1 MAHDIACTLER
12 AGYAVA
18 GQAATAAEAVAAV
31 ERSQPDLVLLDIHL
45 GEPDEGLRL
54 ADALA
59 APILFVSGRSDVGTL
74 RHAGATR
81 AQGFVVKPFSPAQL
95 LASVEIALGA
105 GEHQRS
111 EAAARDALAR
121 IARTLQE
128 AGFSLDAPALPRTS
142 IRRVAG
148 LDALSPREREI
159 LKALLEHRRPR
170 QIAQELFISVHT
182 VRNHLKSI
190 YAKLDVHSHAELVE
204 LLIVREDEGD

>member
-1 MAHDIACTLER
+1 MAHDIACILER
-12 AGYAVA
+12 AGYVVA
-18 GQAATAAEAVAAV
+18 GQAATATEAVAAV
-31 ERSQPDLVLLDIHL
+31 ERSRPDLVLLDIHL
-45 GEPDEGLRL
+45 GAPDEGLRL
-54 ADALA
+54 ADTLG
-59 APILFVSGRSDVGTL
+59 APILFVSGRSDATTL
-74 RHAGATR
+74 RQAGTTPAR
-81 AQGFVVKPFSPAQL
+81 GFVVKPFSPAQL
-95 LASVEIALGA
+95 LASVEVALGA

-142 IRRVAG
+142 LRQVAG
-148 LDALSPREREI
+148 LDALSQREREI

-204 LLIVREDEGD
+204 LLVVREDDEE